1 MSLPISW
8 IVAGAIPAS
17 QAAKQ
22 VASFTATSASHFF
35 GELLQTI
42 SLPSSPLAPASG
54 RSEQTEPTQ
63 NQKASSEKKSW
74 PERAESL
81 RSYLSR
87 VVTDLRAR
95 YRLPTDSAKVEG
107 LSISATGAGEPVLEG
122 PEPLRTELQH
132 HLQQRPSLINEIN
145 ALALQGTRSGP
156 LRLLPQHE
164 SVANTGVPWKLWIDR

>member
-35 GELLQTI
+35 GELLQTN

-81 RSYLSR
+81 RNYLSR

-145 ALALQGTRSGP
+145 ELALQRTRSGP

-164 SVANTGVPWKLWIDR
+164 PVANTGEPWKLWIDE

>member
-8 IVAGAIPAS
+8 IVAGVIPAS

-35 GELLQTI
+35 GELLRTS

-81 RSYLSR
+81 RNYLSR

-95 YRLPTDSAKVEG
+95 YRLPTDSAKAEG
-107 LSISATGAGEPVLEG
+107 LSISATGDGEPVLEG

-132 HLQQRPSLINEIN
+132 HLQQRPTLINEIN
-145 ALALQGTRSGP
+145 ELALQRTRSGP

-164 SVANTGVPWKLWIDR
+164 SVANTGDRWKLWIDV